1 MIALCCFCDK
11 NEITY
16 EYISLLRYMIC
27 SMAGRWK
34 PSDSLENARLAF
46 PFILFWQNLH
56 IIIRNIWF
64 HSTMFS
70 ISFEISAAF
79 FSSLSLFSSLSWE
92 YVHNDKPG
100 KMWMRSNDYKPFY
113 TCCQFSFKI
122 KLPHTHTQSIIWHN
136 ILLALHTC
144 FVSIFIY
151 FFFSFLFSR
160 GKSSVFPFSF
170 FVAFFFIELDEN
182 LSCKKWWLYP
192 F

>member
-1 MIALCCFCDK
+1 MLDSLFRLYFSGK
-11 NEITY
+11 T
-16 EYISLLRYMIC
+16 YISLFATFDFIQQCFLSHSKYLLR
-27 SMAGRWK
+27 
-34 PSDSLENARLAF
+34 
-46 PFILFWQNLH
+46 
-56 IIIRNIWF
+56 
-64 HSTMFS
+64 
-70 ISFEISAAF
+70 F
-79 FSSLSLFSSLSWE
+79 FSSSSLFSSLSWE

-170 FVAFFFIELDEN
+170 FVAFFFIELDGN